1 MAADRKTAERF
12 LKAEI
17 KASLNL
23 KFVLT
28 LFYLIAALI
37 FIVNDHYKL
46 IINVQSKVR
55 MVGNKLQKIMVLFQ
69 ERTLIFTHT
78 NMW

>member
-37 FIVNDHYKL
+37 FIVND
-46 IINVQSKVR
+46 IIS
-55 MVGNKLQKIMVLFQ
+55 L
-69 ERTLIFTHT
+69 
-78 NMW
+78 